1 MLGTLPPAE
10 AGVYHLAA
18 AYGGNQEAKLRGR
31 AHSPAGFR
39 IRLSTLA
46 PPARS
51 NSREVFMRKKVI
63 AAVLGAIV
71 VTAVVTRIV
80 VAHQYEESGADPHSA
95 TIHLQSAV
103 LAEAR
108 DVIVSLPVSYPRD
121 PSRRYPVLY
130 VLDGSSQ
137 ATHTAESA
145 RLLARIGVMPE
156 ILVIGIPSSTEN
168 RARDY
173 TPPYMRVD
181 AEDEKAPMGEAN
193 RFLRFIETEL
203 IPHVDRQYRTTS
215 MRILAGNSRGGVFV
229 VYSLL
234 EKPDLFVARF
244 AFSPALWRDDD
255 RLVKELAKSLRSRAI
270 PPTSL
275 YLSLGDGENEKMTRA
290 FRKAEQVLQTS
301 ASPLM
306 RWRSDTTRGARHSD
320 NAVLSTPVALHE
332 CFRAR

>member
-1 MLGTLPPAE
+1 
-10 AGVYHLAA
+10 
-18 AYGGNQEAKLRGR
+18 
-31 AHSPAGFR
+31 
-39 IRLSTLA
+39 
-46 PPARS
+46 
-51 NSREVFMRKKVI
+51 MRKRMI
-63 AAVLGAIV
+63 PAVLSAIV
-71 VTAVVTRIV
+71 VTAIVTRIV
-80 VAHQYEESGADPHSA
+80 VAPQYEGNGADPHSV
-95 TIHLQSAV
+95 TVHLQSAV
-103 LAEAR
+103 LVESR
-108 DVIVSLPVSYPRD
+108 DVIVSLPESYPRD

-156 ILVIGIPSSTEN
+156 ILVVGVPSSSEN

-181 AEDEKAPMGEAN
+181 AEDEKAPAGEAD

-203 IPHVDRQYRTTS
+203 IPRVERQYRTTPTR
-215 MRILAGNSRGGVFV
+215 MLAGNSRGGVFV
-229 VYSLL
+229 VYSLM
-234 EKPDLFVARF
+234 ERPDLFAARF

-255 RLVKELAKSLRSRAI
+255 RLVKELAKSLKSRAM

-290 FRKAEQVLQTS
+290 FRKAEQLLRAS
-301 ASPLM
+301 APPVM
-306 RWRSDTTRGARHSD
+306 RWRSDITRGARHSD

-332 CFRAR
+332 YFRVR